1 MWTGEGVNAGISSTQ
16 CDQELVVKGE
26 QVNLSSEIYNNA
38 GSDMTVQS
46 LTYSVEDQVI
56 YTVDPATVG
65 ADGVLA
71 SGTSATASFPYAFPN
86 AGKTTVDV
94 ELVAEIGGTQYTF
107 TGVLQ
112 LNVTDPSLVT
122 RILVDGTHY
131 NDYVTG
137 YYSGNMGNFT
147 ALAAEMNAQVTVK
160 QPGGDHHIRGSGG
173 GVPAGGVRPPEED
186 PERCHPQ

>member
-1 MWTGEGVNAGISSTQ
+1 MSFHFDSNDYSYYYLRITQADQNIAVTAPVWTGEGVNAGISSTQ

-46 LTYSVEDQVI
+46 MTYSVEDQVI
-56 YTVDPATVG
+56 YTVDPATLG
-65 ADGVLA
+65 TDGVLS
-71 SGTSATASFPYAFPN
+71 SGTAAKVSFPYTFSS

-94 ELVAEIGGTQYTF
+94 ALVATIGGTEYTF

-122 RILVDGTHY
+122 RVLVDGTHY
-131 NDYVTG
+131 NDCLLYT
-137 YYSGNMGNFT
+137 SMT
-147 ALAAEMNAQVTVK
+147 TW
-160 QPGGDHHIRGSGG
+160 S
-173 GVPAGGVRPPEED
+173 RP
-186 PERCHPQ
+186 RCCWRTSPTSAP